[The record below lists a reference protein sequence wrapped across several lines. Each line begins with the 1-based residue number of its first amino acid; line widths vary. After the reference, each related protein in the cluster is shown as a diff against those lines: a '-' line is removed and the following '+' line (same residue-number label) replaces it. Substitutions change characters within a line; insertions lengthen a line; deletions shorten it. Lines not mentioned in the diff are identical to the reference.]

1 MRRQG
6 AAFAAEPATALTIA
20 PVGPAEAC
28 TRFHWSD
35 NGYAV
40 MVARTMDWPEST
52 EPALTA
58 LPRGMARDG
67 GRAGDAVAATE
78 NPARWTSRYGSVV
91 TTVYGIGAADG
102 VNEAGLAAHLLYLN
116 ATDVGARDPARPG
129 VHAALWAQYLLDNAA
144 TVAEALEALEGV
156 QIVTVEARGHRAN
169 VHLAI
174 EDATGDSA
182 IVEFIDGQPR
192 VHHGRQHRI
201 MTNDPSHDAQIALL
215 VAQDFSKPAST
226 MPLRAM

>member
-1 MRRQG
+1 
-6 AAFAAEPATALTIA
+6 
-20 PVGPAEAC
+20 
-28 TRFHWSD
+28 
-35 NGYAV
+35 
-40 MVARTMDWPEST
+40 
-52 EPALTA
+52 
-58 LPRGMARDG
+58 
-67 GRAGDAVAATE
+67 
-78 NPARWTSRYGSVV
+78 
-91 TTVYGIGAADG
+91 
-102 VNEAGLAAHLLYLN
+102 
-116 ATDVGARDPARPG
+116 
-129 VHAALWAQYLLDNAA
+129 
-144 TVAEALEALEGV
+144 V